1 MTRAALSIVDDDFD
15 ADFHER
21 RLRHASPLCILEFMF
36 EVFGRRIAAVSSF
49 GAESAVLLSMIA
61 EIDPGAT
68 VLFVDTGHLFPET
81 IAYRDL
87 LVARLGL
94 TGVRTIGPGEAEIG
108 RRDPGKSLWAENADA
123 CCALR
128 KVEPLAG
135 ALAPFDAWINGRKSY
150 HGFERAR
157 LPLFERDGR
166 RIKVNPLACMTR
178 EDIEAAFTAR
188 GLPRHPLEPHGYA
201 SIGCM
206 PCTSRVLPGESVR
219 AGRWRGSPKHECGIH
234 TIIAGPRGL

>member
-1 MTRAALSIVDDDFD
+1 MTRAAPNDADFDFD

-21 RLRHASPLCILEFMF
+21 RLRHAAPQRILEFMF
-36 EVFGRRIAAVSSF
+36 GVFGRRIAAVSSF
-49 GAESAVLLSMIA
+49 GTESAVLLAMIA
-61 EIDPGAT
+61 EIDPGAP

-81 IAYRDL
+81 LAYRDL
-87 LVARLGL
+87 LIARLGL
-94 TGVRTIGPGEAEIG
+94 TGVQTITAGRAEIE
-108 RRDPGKSLWAENADA
+108 RRDPGRALWAENADA

-135 ALAPFDAWINGRKSY
+135 ALAPFHAWINGRKRY

-166 RIKVNPLACMTR
+166 RIKVNPLVNMTR
-178 EDIEAAFTAR
+178 EDIEAAFAAR
-188 GLPRHPLEPHGYA
+188 GLPPHPLERHGYA